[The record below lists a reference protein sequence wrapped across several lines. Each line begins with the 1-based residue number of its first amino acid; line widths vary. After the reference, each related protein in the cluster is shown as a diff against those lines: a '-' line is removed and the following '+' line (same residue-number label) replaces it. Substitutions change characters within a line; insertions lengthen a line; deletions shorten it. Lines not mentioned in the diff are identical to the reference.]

1 MVSVKRKQPRR
12 RAVRAGIGEVKKI
25 QTCGTISGTGSFQGG
40 GNVEPSASEKKCLYI
55 LTKIL
60 LVEINCEKKAGLVFQ
75 HRVDADGKIMTS
87 FIGTTKM
94 LFDNVVRNRNPFSI
108 LAFRT
113 FDFRLGTNS
122 ASPLVGTYRLIT
134 AFPGLHALKTSRK
147 HILATTKQTAEYS
160 DFLVRRI
167 LVGCSRWWA
176 PRRNRSL
183 PNKKQFMEFLFQFFL
198 FSRKSLQPGANGC
211 YSLFHVMR
219 FHTVCHVTSIN
230 SIIGLV
236 PLNSMSHVPPAL
248 NSVRIIQCI
257 RLCGSIFPCGIIDS
271 LQVKFHSTTILQSNM
286 TKEIARRSYEV
297 LQANS
302 RLWD

>member
-1 MVSVKRKQPRR
+1 
-12 RAVRAGIGEVKKI
+12 
-25 QTCGTISGTGSFQGG
+25 
-40 GNVEPSASEKKCLYI
+40 
-55 LTKIL
+55 
-60 LVEINCEKKAGLVFQ
+60 
-75 HRVDADGKIMTS
+75 
-87 FIGTTKM
+87 M
-94 LFDNVVRNRNPFSI
+94 LFYNVVRNRNPFSI

-230 SIIGLV
+230 AIIGLV

-257 RLCGSIFPCGIIDS
+257 RLCGSVFPCGIIDS